1 MFLKT
6 ALRNLFRSPA
16 RTGLTFL
23 AMGSGC
29 LLLTLTLCLNDG
41 ILWNM
46 LEAAANTW
54 KGHIHLL
61 PEAQRENQDLHH
73 TFSIREFSPNI
84 PKQAAITGISPRL
97 SSFVIASVS
106 KDGSSAGQP
115 VELHGVDPRG
125 EEKASRL
132 KECLIQGQWLPSNT
146 KSSIRGPALI
156 GSELARRLNLQIG
169 DEIAVMGQAARGSF
183 ASGLLSVVGLID
195 TGDQAQD
202 GRLIITTLP
211 VAQAIFN
218 LPDQA
223 HSYVLSLK
231 SPLYVQDAQKLLQA
245 NHPKTWIKT
254 WRDDKPQMAAAVDF
268 WAIGQFITI
277 LIFYFAVA
285 LIALNTMSMAVMER
299 QKEAAVLRAMGLSRY
314 QVLQMF
320 LAEGFLLGLGSA
332 LSGGLGGILVAS
344 YFQAYPFDLSPFF
357 GKMEFGNM
365 AVKPS
370 IQAWITPLNFLLPTT
385 IMLLLGLLC
394 ALIPALRL
402 VFTTPAAILGE
413 RA

>member
-1 MFLKT
+1 MLLKT
-6 ALRNLFRSPA
+6 ACRNLLRSPA

-23 AMGSGC
+23 AMGTAC

-61 PEAQRENQDLHH
+61 PEEEKESQDLHH
-73 TFSIREFSPNI
+73 TFFLKEFSPQI
-84 PKQAAITGISPRL
+84 PDLADITGFSPRL

-106 KDGSSAGQP
+106 KDRSSAGQP
-115 VELHGVDPRG
+115 VELHGVDPKG

-132 KECLIQGQWLPSNT
+132 RECLIQGQWLPSKT
-146 KSSIRGPALI
+146 EASIRGPALI
-156 GSELARRLNLQIG
+156 GSELARRLKLRIG

-183 ASGLLSVVGLID
+183 ASGLLTVHGLID

-202 GRLIITTLP
+202 SRLIITTLP
-211 VAQAIFN
+211 VAQTIFN

-231 SPLYVQDAQKLLQA
+231 SPLEVQDAQKLLQTT
-245 NHPKTWIKT
+245 NHKTWIRT

-268 WAIGQFITI
+268 WAVGQLIII

-320 LAEGFLLGLGSA
+320 LAEGLVLGLFSALLGGV
-332 LSGGLGGILVAS
+332 GGILIAS
-344 YFQAYPFDLSPFF
+344 YFQSYPIDLSPFF

-365 AVKPS
+365 TVKPS
-370 IQAWITPLNFLLPTT
+370 IQAWITPMNFLLPTT
-385 IMLLLGLLC
+385 VMLLLGILSAFLPS
-394 ALIPALRL
+394 IRL
-402 VFTTPAAILGE
+402 VLSTPAAILGE